1 MSIWGQH
8 SNKYNCTL
16 KTIGKR
22 TKQAIGL
29 LFYDS
34 LRIQATMG
42 PCPANL
48 AFLAPVR

>member
-1 MSIWGQH
+1 MSIWGQP
-8 SNKYNCTL
+8 SNTYNCTL

-22 TKQAIGL
+22 TEQAIGL
-29 LFYDS
+29 LFYD
-34 LRIQATMG
+34 MC